1 MRKRST
7 FFATRYLQSWM
18 QSLMSPAGI
27 IVCGALLLALIWL
40 FGARVLYE
48 SRKDAYLHATENAH
62 NLVLLLER
70 DVARNIELYDLS
82 LQAVVDGVNDPHI
95 MALDPAI
102 RSKVLFDRA
111 ATGKYLGTIYVMN
124 EHGDI
129 VLDSHFPHPPPVA
142 NFAYRD
148 YFAYQ
153 RDHPQGGLYISEP
166 YAARLRHG
174 ALTIALSRRITRAD
188 GSFGGIVAGTLSIDY
203 FRALLDGLSVGPG
216 GTASIFET
224 NGLMITRL
232 PFDPKMVGRSIA
244 GSELFTQAKARD
256 EGVFTAVASID
267 GVRRL
272 YVYKRLPG
280 LPIVVAVSP
289 AEHNVFLQWRIRA
302 LRLGLLMLVFGVV
315 ILTGTALLSRELRWR
330 RHAELRLQRL
340 ARTDALTGLG
350 NRRAF
355 DENLRSEWARAL
367 RTGRPLS
374 LLFVDI
380 DQFKDYNDCY
390 GHQAG
395 DDVLREVGRCLAL
408 NVRRAA
414 DDVARYGGEEFVITL
429 PDTDAKSASAIAE
442 HIRRAIYDLDIEH
455 ARSPYERVTVSIGL
469 VTSRENVAHSDTTLV
484 RMADAALYR
493 AKSSGRNRVCDAQHA

>member
-1 MRKRST
+1 MRTRST
-7 FFATRYLQSWM
+7 SFVTRHLQSRM
-18 QSLMSPAGI
+18 QHLMSPMGV
-27 IVCGALLLALIWL
+27 IVCGALLLTLIWL
-40 FGARVLYE
+40 LCARVLYE
-48 SRKDAYLHATENAH
+48 SRKDAYLHAVENSH
-62 NLVLLLER
+62 NLALLLER
-70 DVARNIELYDLS
+70 DIARNVELYDLS
-82 LQAVVDGVNDPHI
+82 LQAVVDGVNNPRI

-124 EHGDI
+124 ERGDI
-129 VLDSHFPHPPPVA
+129 VLDSHFPRPPPVA
-142 NFAYRD
+142 NFSYRD

-153 RDHPQGGLYISEP
+153 RDHPQGGLYISKP

-174 ALTIALSRRITRAD
+174 ALTVALSRRITRAD
-188 GSFGGIVAGTLSIDY
+188 GSFGGVVVGTLSIDY
-203 FRALLDGLSVGPG
+203 FRSLLDGLSVGPG
-216 GTASIFET
+216 GTASVFGT
-224 NGLMITRL
+224 NGLLITRL
-232 PFDPKMVGRSIA
+232 PFDPKMVGRSIV
-244 GSELFTQAKARD
+244 GSDLYAHASASD
-256 EGVFTAVASID
+256 EGVFTGVASID

-280 LPIVVAVSP
+280 LPIIVNVSP
-289 AEHNVFLQWRIRA
+289 AEQHVFLQWRIRA
-302 LRLGLLMLVFGVV
+302 QRLVALMLVFGVV
-315 ILTGTALLSRELRWR
+315 IVGGTALLSRELRWR
-330 RHAELRLQRL
+330 RHAELHLQRL

-380 DQFKDYNDCY
+380 DQFKAYNDHY

-414 DDVARYGGEEFVITL
+414 DDVSRYGGEEFVITL
-429 PDTDAKSASAIAE
+429 PDIDATSAAAIAE
-442 HIRRAIYDLDIEH
+442 HIRRAVYDLDIEH
-455 ARSPYERVTVSIGL
+455 VRSPYARVTVSIGL
-469 VTSRENVAHSDTTLV
+469 VTSHEHAAHSDTTLV
-484 RMADAALYR
+484 KMADAALYQ
-493 AKSSGRNRVCDAQHA
+493 AKSTGRNRVCDAQHA

>member
-7 FFATRYLQSWM
+7 SFTTRYLQPWM
-18 QSLMSPAGI
+18 QGLISPTGVV
-27 IVCGALLLALIWL
+27 VCGALLLTLIWL
-40 FGARVLYE
+40 FCARVLYE
-48 SRKDAYLHATENAH
+48 SREDAYQRATENAN

-70 DVARNIELYDLS
+70 DIARNIELYDLS
-82 LQAVVDGVNDPHI
+82 LQAVVDGVNDPRI

-124 EHGDI
+124 ERGDI
-129 VLDSHFPHPPPVA
+129 VLDSHFPKPPPVA

-148 YFAYQ
+148 YFVYQ
-153 RDHPQGGLYISEP
+153 RDHPAGGLYISKP

-174 ALTIALSRRITRAD
+174 ALTVALSRRITRPD

-203 FRALLDGLSVGPG
+203 FRALLDGLSVGPD
-216 GTASIFET
+216 GTAAIFET
-224 NGLMITRL
+224 NGLMIARL
-232 PFDPKMVGRSIA
+232 PFDTKMVGRSIA
-244 GSELFTQAKARD
+244 NSALYANATAHD
-256 EGVFTAVASID
+256 EGAFTGVASID

-280 LPIVVAVSP
+280 LPIVVDVSP
-289 AEHNVFLQWRIRA
+289 AERHVFVQWHIRA
-302 LRLGLLMLVFGVV
+302 QRLGVLMLVFGVV
-315 ILTGTALLSRELRWR
+315 IVTGTALLSRELRWR

-355 DENLRSEWARAL
+355 DENLRREWARAL
-367 RTGRPLS
+367 RSSRPLS

-380 DQFKDYNDCY
+380 DQFKNYNDCY

-395 DDVLREVGRCLAL
+395 DDVLREVARCLAL

-414 DDVARYGGEEFVITL
+414 DDVSRYGGEEFVITL

-442 HIRRAIYDLDIEH
+442 HLRRAVYDLDIEH
-455 ARSPYERVTVSIGL
+455 EKSPYRRVTVSIGL
-469 VTSRENVAHSDTTLV
+469 VTSHDNAMHSDTALV
-484 RMADAALYR
+484 KMADAALYQ
-493 AKSSGRNRVCDAQHA
+493 AKSTGRNRVCDAQHA